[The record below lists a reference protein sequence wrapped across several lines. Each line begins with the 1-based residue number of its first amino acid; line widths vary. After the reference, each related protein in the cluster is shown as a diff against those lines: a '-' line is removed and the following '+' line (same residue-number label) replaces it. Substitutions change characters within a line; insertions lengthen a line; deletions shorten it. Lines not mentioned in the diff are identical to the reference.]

1 MNFRDPLILLLIV
14 IILPPLVYFYFYAR
28 KSSQV
33 PFPSVETLRRLK
45 PSFAQRYRHI
55 PAIIRVMSV
64 VLIIV
69 ALARPQSGNEQT
81 KVLTE
86 GIDIVLTVDVSGSML
101 AEDFEIGGKRY
112 NRLYVIKQVVK
123 DFIQRRNNDRIGL
136 VVFAGLP
143 YTQCPMTLDYGMLL
157 QLLERIDIGMVEDG
171 TAIGSAIASSVD
183 RLRNT
188 KAKSKVIIL
197 LTDGRNNAGEIDP
210 FTSAEMAKAF
220 GIKIYSIGAG
230 TKGLAPFPAVDLFGN
245 RVMKQVKIDIDD
257 NALQEIAKIT
267 DGKYY
272 RATDTKSLLEIYEHI
287 DKLEKTEAE
296 VTQYTEYTELFHY
309 FLLPAFA
316 LLLCEL
322 VLRKTKFRRIP

>member
-1 MNFRDPLILLLIV
+1 
-14 IILPPLVYFYFYAR
+14 
-28 KSSQV
+28 
-33 PFPSVETLRRLK
+33 
-45 PSFAQRYRHI
+45 
-55 PAIIRVMSV
+55 
-64 VLIIV
+64 
-69 ALARPQSGNEQT
+69 ALARPQYGNEQT

-86 GIDIVLTVDVSGSML
+86 GIDIVLTVDVSGSMK

-112 NRLYVIKQVVK
+112 NRLYVVKQVVK

-136 VVFAGLP
+136 VVFAGMP

-171 TAIGSAIASSVD
+171 TAIGSAIASSID
-183 RLRNT
+183 RLRDT

-197 LTDGRNNAGEIDP
+197 LTDGRNNAGEVDP
-210 FTSAEMAKAF
+210 FTAAEIAKVF
-220 GIKIYSIGAG
+220 GIKIYTIGAG

-267 DGKYY
+267 DGRYY

-296 VTQYTEYTELFHY
+296 VTQYTEYTELFHF

-322 VLRKTKFRRIP
+322 GLRKTKFRRIP

>member
-14 IILPPLVYFYFYAR
+14 IILPPLVYFYFYSR

-33 PFPSVETLRRLK
+33 PFPSVETLKRLK

-55 PAIIRVMSV
+55 PGIIRVMSV
-64 VLIIV
+64 ILIIV

-136 VVFAGLP
+136 VVFAGMP

-210 FTSAEMAKAF
+210 FTSAEIAKAF
-220 GIKIYSIGAG
+220 GIKIYTIGAG

-296 VTQYTEYTELFHY
+296 VTQYTEYTELFHF

-322 VLRKTKFRRIP
+322 GLRKTKFRRIP